1 MFNRWGRSLRLI
13 LWLLFQS
20 HLQVAY
26 KLKLK
31 LDFWH
36 LRSQIWLY
44 MCQETRDSH
53 FFCVSDLMQ
62 TTQNTRDSLECPI
75 FIKTWY
81 WPKDQ
86 DKYRKFHC
94 VSEFFLSFSEGDIE
108 DKEVSLGVLYQ
119 WRECDTLIPRLL
131 TPQCSGCKYKCDSR
145 YCVTLSRARDRRKTL
160 ITPGNYDNQANT
172 VTLNTNVVSS
182 LP

>member
-108 DKEVSLGVLYQ
+108 DKEVSLGVSYQ
-119 WRECDTLIPRLL
+119 WRECDAVIPGSSHLSARAVNINV
-131 TPQCSGCKYKCDSR
+131 TP
-145 YCVTLSRARDRRKTL
+145 VTAWHCHEQGTGGRH
-160 ITPGNYDNQANT
+160 
-172 VTLNTNVVSS
+172 
-182 LP
+182 